1 MDQFFSHLTVT
12 DIHHD
17 LIRNIVSLS
26 EAENPFDDLTS
37 NTEEWLLARHVESD
51 SRPRPYQSHTPEIDR
66 PFEDALWFRAIT
78 WPFNNRQTSRFSDGS
93 FAVWYGSDTLKT
105 SVYESAYHWFRGLLC
120 DAGFEQKEV
129 VIERKLYAVACDAL
143 LIDFRPVASNY
154 PNLLHKADYTFTQS
168 VGARIHREGHP
179 GLLTLSARHLEGVNY
194 AVLNHNVL
202 SNPRH
207 HSQLSYRL
215 HGHTITVEANSGVSC
230 MEIAI
235 DTFWF

>member
-66 PFEDALWFRAIT
+66 PFEDDLWFRAIT

-120 DAGFEQKEV
+120 DAGFEQEEV
-129 VIERKLYAVACDAL
+129 VIDLKLYSVACNTL
-143 LIDFRPVASNY
+143 WLDFRLIADNY
-154 PNLLHKADYTFTQS
+154 PYLLHKTDYCSKIFRFRMSGEYPQAIVGLFLSSSTDGGNWS
-168 VGARIHREGHP
+168 VSP
-179 GLLTLSARHLEGVNY
+179 GWSLPEY
-194 AVLNHNVL
+194 F
-202 SNPRH
+202 PPK
-207 HSQLSYRL
+207 
-215 HGHTITVEANSGVSC
+215 VE
-230 MEIAI
+230 
-235 DTFWF
+235 